1 MSTEDIRCRIT
12 EEELG
17 TFWPQWHVVKRLGGG
32 ADGEVFEIVRD
43 NHGVQTYSALKVLRT
58 GSWEDCALPPMNA
71 GPDDPGTGG
80 NGSAGDNIP
89 EVFMN
94 EIRIMEALRGAPNI
108 VLIDDFYFRKGT
120 DTSSLYVRMELLK
133 SFVDV
138 MSDHQRSGIQFTI
151 AEVQKIGKD
160 ICTAL
165 SFCEQKGI
173 IHRDI
178 NPANLYVDK
187 FGDYKVGDFGSSKW
201 MEAAHST
208 LMPDEVGTISY
219 MAPEIFAGRPYN
231 NTVDIYSLGLVLYQL
246 LNSGRMPFLPADG
259 RYNEQEIDA
268 ANYRRLHGEELP
280 SLAGTKICGD
290 TVSARLDSVIRR
302 ACDPDSHRRYRTA
315 KEFCDALSGQE
326 AGPDITKDMSKTVY
340 TPRGGTAE
348 PFEGNAPVN
357 SSGPAETSETE
368 NVYAR
373 KSPAKRQEGGSDLK
387 KPFTFF
393 AAFLLCAAM
402 ILIIIVEGSKLGH
415 KDPIQTVSTEN
426 ETGTDADKDETPAS
440 TGSETGTGA
449 DKDETPAPAS
459 EATDQSDTAENEEKK
474 ENDTEESPVSGET
487 DQAAPAENEEKKDND
502 TEESPVSEE
511 TDQAVPA
518 ENEDSIVIDKEED
531 LVLKAPVQSV
541 SLGDYHSAAIDA
553 DGNLWLWGYN
563 DHGQLGDGST
573 ENSHEP
579 KKIMDGVQSVTLGS
593 YSSAA
598 IKTDGSLWLWGINK
612 LYQLGDGSRENR
624 YEPVKIMD
632 GVQTVSLGGP
642 HGAAIKED
650 GSLWL
655 WGNNFFGQLGD
666 GSRENRCEPVKIM
679 DGVQS
684 VSLGDNHSA
693 AIKTDGSLGLWGH
706 NKFGKLGDGSTEYRY
721 EPVKIMDGVQSV
733 SLGDDHSAAIKTDG
747 SLCLWGYN
755 YVGQLGD
762 GSTENRYEPVKI
774 MDGAQ
779 TVILGKMESAV
790 IKTDGSLWLWGINNY
805 YSPSRYEPEK
815 IMDDVQSVSLGNEH
829 IAVIKADGSLWL
841 RGWNA
846 YGQLGDG
853 STQSNDKEFICIAE

>member
-12 EEELG
+12 EEELK

-32 ADGEVFEIVRD
+32 ADGEVFKIVRD

-71 GPDDPGTGG
+71 GPDKPGAGG
-80 NGSAGDNIP
+80 NGSVEDNIP

-138 MSDHQRSGIQFTI
+138 MSDHQRSGIPFTI
-151 AEVQKIGKD
+151 AEVLKIGKD

-280 SLAGTKICGD
+280 SLAGTNVCGD
-290 TVSARLDSVIRR
+290 TVSARLDGVIRR

-315 KEFCDALSGQE
+315 KEFYDALSGQE
-326 AGPDITKDMSKTVY
+326 AGPDITEDMSKTVY

-348 PFEGNAPVN
+348 PFQGNAPVN
-357 SSGPAETSETE
+357 SSGPAEPSETE
-368 NVYAR
+368 NMYAR
-373 KSPAKRQEGGSDLK
+373 KSPAKRQKGGPDLK

-393 AAFLLCAAM
+393 AAFLLCSAM

-415 KDPIQTVSTEN
+415 KDPIQTASTEN

-459 EATDQSDTAENEEKK
+459 EATDQFDTAEIEDK
-474 ENDTEESPVSGET
+474 EDNDTEESPVSGES
-487 DQAAPAENEEKKDND
+487 DQAA
-502 TEESPVSEE
+502 
-511 TDQAVPA
+511 PA

-531 LVLKAPVQSV
+531 LVLKAPVKSV
-541 SLGDYHSAAIDA
+541 SLGDDHSAAIDT
-553 DGNLWLWGYN
+553 DGSLWLWGYN
-563 DHGQLGDGST
+563 YWGELGDGTT
-573 ENSHEP
+573 EERHEP
-579 KKIMDGVQSVTLGS
+579 IKIMDGAQSASLGLFF
-593 YSSAA
+593 SAA
-598 IKTDGSLWLWGINK
+598 IKTDGSLWLWGNNSFG
-612 LYQLGDGSRENR
+612 QLGDGSNETR

-632 GVQTVSLGGP
+632 DVQTVSLGKY
-642 HGAAIKED
+642 HSAAIKED

-655 WGNNFFGQLGD
+655 WGKNEKGQLGD
-666 GSRENRCEPVKIM
+666 GS
-679 DGVQS
+679 
-684 VSLGDNHSA
+684 
-693 AIKTDGSLGLWGH
+693 
-706 NKFGKLGDGSTEYRY
+706 TETRY

-733 SLGDDHSAAIKTDG
+733 SLGDDHSAAIKEDG
-747 SLCLWGYN
+747 SLWLWGDN
-755 YVGQLGD
+755 YYSQLGNGNQFGND
-762 GSTENRYEPVKI
+762 SHSPEKI

-779 TVILGKMESAV
+779 SVSLGEGGSAV
-790 IKTDGSLWLWGINNY
+790 IKTDGSLWLWGHSSYFGTNR
-805 YSPSRYEPEK
+805 SEPEK
-815 IMDDVQSVSLGNEH
+815 IMDDVQSVSLGGAAH

-841 RGWNA
+841 CGYNA
-846 YGQLGDG
+846 HGQLGDG
-853 STQSNDKEFICIAE
+853 STESHYREFICIAE

>member
-1 MSTEDIRCRIT
+1 MSEDIRCRIT

-32 ADGEVFEIVRD
+32 ADSEVFEIVRD

-58 GSWEDCALPPMNA
+58 GSREDCALPPVNA

-108 VLIDDFYFRKGT
+108 VQIDDFYFRNGA
-120 DTSSLYVRMELLK
+120 DMSSLYVRMERLT

-138 MSDHQRSGIQFTI
+138 MSDHQRSGIPFTI
-151 AEVQKIGKD
+151 AEVLKIGKD

-178 NPANLYVDK
+178 NPSNLYVDK
-187 FGDYKVGDFGSSKW
+187 FGDYKVGDFGSSKR
-201 MEAAHST
+201 MEAVHST
-208 LMPDEVGTISY
+208 FMPNGVGTISY
-219 MAPEIFAGRPYN
+219 MAPEIVAGWPYN

-246 LNSGRMPFLPADG
+246 LNNGRMPFLPADG

-326 AGPDITKDMSKTVY
+326 AGPDITEDMSKTVY

-373 KSPAKRQEGGSDLK
+373 KSPAKRQEGGPDLK

-415 KDPIQTVSTEN
+415 KDPIQTASTEN

-449 DKDETPAPAS
+449 DKDETPAS

-474 ENDTEESPVSGET
+474 ENDTEESPVSGES
-487 DQAAPAENEEKKDND
+487 DQAA
-502 TEESPVSEE
+502 
-511 TDQAVPA
+511 PA

-541 SLGDYHSAAIDA
+541 SLGNQHSAAIDRN
-553 DGNLWLWGYN
+553 GNLWLWGFN
-563 DHGQLGDGST
+563 LLGELGDGSK
-573 ENSHEP
+573 EERHVPE
-579 KKIMDGVQSVTLGS
+579 KIMDGVQSVSLGLFF
-593 YSSAA
+593 SAA
-598 IKTDGSLWLWGINK
+598 IKTDGSLWLWGNNTYGK
-612 LYQLGDGSRENR
+612 LGDGSHDTR

-632 GVQTVSLGGP
+632 DVQTVSLGGYHSAAIKEDGSLWLWGDNDEGQLGDGSTETRYEP
-642 HGAAIKED
+642 VKIMDDVQTVSLGEYHSAAIKEDGSLWLWGKNEKGQLGDGSTETRYEPIKIMDGVQSVSLGDDYSAAIKED

-655 WGNNFFGQLGD
+655 WGNNTSGQLGD
-666 GSRENRCEPVKIM
+666 
-679 DGVQS
+679 D
-684 VSLGDNHSA
+684 
-693 AIKTDGSLGLWGH
+693 
-706 NKFGKLGDGSTEYRY
+706 STE
-721 EPVKIMDGVQSV
+721 
-733 SLGDDHSAAIKTDG
+733 T
-747 SLCLWGYN
+747 
-755 YVGQLGD
+755 
-762 GSTENRYEPVKI
+762 RYEPVKI

-779 TVILGKMESAV
+779 TVSLGCWDSAA
-790 IKTDGSLWLWGINNY
+790 IKTDDSLWLWGDSSY
-805 YSPSRYEPEK
+805 FGDHRSKPEK
-815 IMDDVQSVSLGNEH
+815 VMDDVQSVSLGVGYS
-829 IAVIKADGSLWL
+829 AVIKADGSLWL
-841 RGWNA
+841 CGYNGD
-846 YGQLGDG
+846 GQLGDG
-853 STQSNDKEFICIAE
+853 STESHYREFICIAE

>member
-1 MSTEDIRCRIT
+1 MSEDIRCRIT

-32 ADGEVFEIVRD
+32 ADSEVFEIVRD

-58 GSWEDCALPPMNA
+58 GSREDCALPSVNA

-108 VLIDDFYFRKGT
+108 VQIDDFYFRNGA
-120 DTSSLYVRMELLK
+120 DMSSLYVRMERLT

-138 MSDHQRSGIQFTI
+138 MSDHQRSGIPFTI
-151 AEVQKIGKD
+151 AEVLKIGKD

-173 IHRDI
+173 IHSDI

-187 FGDYKVGDFGSSKW
+187 FGDYKVGDFGSSKR
-201 MEAAHST
+201 MEAVHST
-208 LMPDEVGTISY
+208 FMPNGVGTISY

-246 LNSGRMPFLPADG
+246 LNSGRMPFLPAEG

-268 ANYRRLHGEELP
+268 ANYRRLHGGELP
-280 SLAGTKICGD
+280 SLAGTNVCGD
-290 TVSARLDSVIRR
+290 TVSARLDGVIRR
-302 ACDPDSHRRYRTA
+302 ACDPDSYRRYRTA

-326 AGPDITKDMSKTVY
+326 AGPDITEDMSKTVY

-415 KDPIQTVSTEN
+415 KDPIQTASTES

-459 EATDQSDTAENEEKK
+459 EATDQSDTAEIEDK
-474 ENDTEESPVSGET
+474 EDNDTEESPVSGES
-487 DQAAPAENEEKKDND
+487 DQAA
-502 TEESPVSEE
+502 
-511 TDQAVPA
+511 PA

-541 SLGDYHSAAIDA
+541 SLGNQHSAAIDRN
-553 DGNLWLWGYN
+553 GNLWLWGFN
-563 DHGQLGDGST
+563 LLGELGDGST
-573 ENSHEP
+573 EDSLEP
-579 KKIMDGVQSVTLGS
+579 EKIMDGVQSVSLGLFF
-593 YSSAA
+593 SAA
-598 IKTDGSLWLWGINK
+598 IKTDGSLWLWGNNTFG
-612 LYQLGDGSRENR
+612 QLGDGSRVTRYEPVKIMDDVQTVSLGGEHGAAIKTDDSLWLWGDNRSGQLGDGSTENR

-632 GVQTVSLGGP
+632 DVQTVSLGEY
-642 HGAAIKED
+642 HSAAIKED

-655 WGNNFFGQLGD
+655 WGKNEKGQLGD
-666 GSRENRCEPVKIM
+666 GSTEN
-679 DGVQS
+679 
-684 VSLGDNHSA
+684 
-693 AIKTDGSLGLWGH
+693 
-706 NKFGKLGDGSTEYRY
+706 RY

-733 SLGDDHSAAIKTDG
+733 SLGDDHSAVIKEDG
-747 SLCLWGYN
+747 SLWLWGDN
-755 YVGQLGD
+755 YYSQLGD

-779 TVILGKMESAV
+779 SVFLGDRDSAA
-790 IKTDGSLWLWGINNY
+790 IKTDDSLWLWGYNGY
-805 YSPSRYEPEK
+805 FGTDRSEPEK
-815 IMDDVQSVSLGNEH
+815 VMDDVQSVSLGLGYC
-829 IAVIKADGSLWL
+829 AVIKADGSLWL
-841 RGWNA
+841 CGYNA
-846 YGQLGDG
+846 HGELGDG
-853 STQSNDKEFICIAE
+853 STESHYREFICIAE

>member
-1 MSTEDIRCRIT
+1 MGEIRDLTGQTHSDLSQALRMTIAGMSSLRGRYPIFLQKAGHDMSTEDIRCRIT
-12 EEELG
+12 EEELK

-32 ADGEVFEIVRD
+32 ADGEVFKIVRE

-58 GSWEDCALPPMNA
+58 GSPEDCVLPPMNA
-71 GPDDPGTGG
+71 GPDKPGAGG
-80 NGSAGDNIP
+80 NGSVEDNIP

-94 EIRIMEALRGAPNI
+94 EIRIMEALHGAPNI

-120 DTSSLYVRMELLK
+120 DTSSLYVRMELLI

-138 MSDHQRSGIQFTI
+138 MSDRQRSGIQFTI

-187 FGDYKVGDFGSSKW
+187 FGNYKVGDFGSSKR
-201 MEAAHST
+201 MEAVHST

-219 MAPEIFAGRPYN
+219 MAPEIFAGMPYN

-246 LNSGRMPFLPADG
+246 LNNGRMPFLPADG

-290 TVSARLDSVIRR
+290 TVSARLDGVIRR

-315 KEFCDALSGQE
+315 KEFYDALSGQE
-326 AGPDITKDMSKTVY
+326 AGPDITEDMSKTVY

-357 SSGPAETSETE
+357 SSGPAEPSETE
-368 NVYAR
+368 NMYAR
-373 KSPAKRQEGGSDLK
+373 KSPAKRQKGGPDLK

-415 KDPIQTVSTEN
+415 KDPIQTASTES

-440 TGSETGTGA
+440 
-449 DKDETPAPAS
+449 
-459 EATDQSDTAENEEKK
+459 EATDQSDTTEIEDK
-474 ENDTEESPVSGET
+474 E
-487 DQAAPAENEEKKDND
+487 DND
-502 TEESPVSEE
+502 TEESPASGE
-511 TDQAVPA
+511 TDEAAPA
-518 ENEDSIVIDKEED
+518 ENEDSIVIDKDED

-541 SLGDYHSAAIDA
+541 SLGNYHSAAIDA

-593 YSSAA
+593 FSSAA
-598 IKTDGSLWLWGINK
+598 IKTDGSLWLWGGNK
-612 LYQLGDGSRENR
+612 SYQLGDGSRENR

-693 AIKTDGSLGLWGH
+693 AIKTDGSLWLWGH
-706 NKFGKLGDGSTEYRY
+706 NKYGKLGDGSTEYRY

-747 SLCLWGYN
+747 SLWLWGYN

-779 TVILGKMESAV
+779 TVILGKMESAA
-790 IKTDGSLWLWGINNY
+790 IKTDGSLWLWGMYNY
-805 YSPSRYEPEK
+805 YRPSRYEPEK